1 MVSGCR
7 DDSSRHSC
15 VGGTGRRVKILSI
28 PFDPANR
35 SSQQPEQDMQQFL
48 NEFHDIVE
56 TARRNLLGLGAEEA
70 AKHPAGKWSPKEIV
84 GHLIDSAANNHQR
97 FIRAQFADDLVCPL
111 YDQENWVSAQK
122 YSDESWSDLVN
133 LWASYNLH
141 LHHVISVMPQH
152 TLTRHREKHNLD
164 QVAWKAVDSTTPTTL
179 EYFVRDY
186 VGHMRHH
193 LKQILGQDFG
203 NSYQALN

>member
-1 MVSGCR
+1 
-7 DDSSRHSC
+7 
-15 VGGTGRRVKILSI
+15 
-28 PFDPANR
+28 
-35 SSQQPEQDMQQFL
+35 MQQFL
-48 NEFHDIVE
+48 NEFRDIVE
-56 TARRNLLGLGAEEA
+56 TARRNLLVLGPEEA

-84 GHLIDSAANNHQR
+84 GHLIDSATNNHQR
-97 FIRAQFADDLVCPL
+97 FIRAQFTDDLVCPP
-111 YDQENWVSAQK
+111 YDQENWVNAQE
-122 YSDESWSDLVN
+122 YSDESWSELVN

-141 LHHVISVMPQH
+141 LHHVVSVMPQD

-193 LKQILGQDFG
+193 LKQILGQEFG
-203 NSYQALN
+203 NSYQTLN